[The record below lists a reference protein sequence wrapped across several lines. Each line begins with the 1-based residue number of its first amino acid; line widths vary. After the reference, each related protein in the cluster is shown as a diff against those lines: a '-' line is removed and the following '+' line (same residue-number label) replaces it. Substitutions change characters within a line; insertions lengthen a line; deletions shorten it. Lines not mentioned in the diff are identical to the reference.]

1 MDKEKFE
8 DIKGVSEAV
17 NRKTEDTT
25 ANRNRTN
32 GQRKV

>member
-8 DIKGVSEAV
+8 DIKGISEAV

-25 ANRNRTN
+25 DNRNRTN